1 MTGRVDFSALSEFRK
16 KVEKHLEETSAQTDE
31 LKQTGQIPPTIRIN
45 QGSRIGIFTA
55 RNIDMS
61 SVYELK
67 QKQ

>member
-1 MTGRVDFSALSEFRK
+1 MSYYTTSQDSMSELIK
-16 KVEKHLEETSAQTDE
+16 EAM
-31 LKQTGQIPPTIRIN
+31 KQTGQIPPTIRIN

-61 SVYELK
+61 SVYELR

>member
-1 MTGRVDFSALSEFRK
+1 MKASERSDG
-16 KVEKHLEETSAQTDE
+16 VSYYTTSQDSMSE
-31 LKQTGQIPPTIRIN
+31 LIKEAMKQTGQIPPTIRIN

-61 SVYELK
+61 SVYELR